1 MPRAAEAPANAEC
14 GRIGM
19 LGNIMKT
26 TLKIGVAVI
35 LVLVISIQTG
45 IVGMSCP
52 RIIENQPLE
61 HPIKVSYLDASTL
74 RLPDGRLIGL
84 QGPPVGGET
93 WGAILENN
101 NYLVDL
107 EPEDGGE
114 IAIDGSV
121 RSFTCGTP
129 WAQPIRIPL
138 IAADLKQYRR
148 ECIGFG
154 TEAWW
159 IPAPPQPAGC
169 QHC

>member
-61 HPIKVSYLDASTL
+61 HPIKVS
-74 RLPDGRLIGL
+74 
-84 QGPPVGGET
+84 
-93 WGAILENN
+93 
-101 NYLVDL
+101 
-107 EPEDGGE
+107 
-114 IAIDGSV
+114 
-121 RSFTCGTP
+121 
-129 WAQPIRIPL
+129 
-138 IAADLKQYRR
+138 
-148 ECIGFG
+148 
-154 TEAWW
+154 
-159 IPAPPQPAGC
+159 
-169 QHC
+169 